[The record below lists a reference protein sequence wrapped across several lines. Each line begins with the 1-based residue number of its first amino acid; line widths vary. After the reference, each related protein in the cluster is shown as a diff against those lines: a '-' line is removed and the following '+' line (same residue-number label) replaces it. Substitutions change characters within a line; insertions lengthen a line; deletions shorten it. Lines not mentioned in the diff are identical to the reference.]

1 MQQLIRAFCPKDIP
15 DLKEIAMKKLHSL
28 AFYALVAPAMTLGA
42 GSVLAE
48 QSAER
53 QKQGAQNYQQGA
65 DKSDPQ
71 NAADR
76 LGQRDQAG
84 QRGQSGMQTRSYIS
98 AVPAE
103 GRQASELMGA
113 EVRTADDENI
123 GSVNDL
129 IIDKDGQVVAIVV
142 SVGGFLGMGEKDVA
156 IAWDNVTQT
165 GTADE
170 QELLIDATRDEL
182 SSAPEFERQD

>member
-1 MQQLIRAFCPKDIP
+1 
-15 DLKEIAMKKLHSL
+15 MKKLHSL
-28 AFYALVAPAMTLGA
+28 AFYALVTPAIALGA
-42 GSVLAE
+42 GSALAQ
-48 QSAER
+48 QSD
-53 QKQGAQNYQQGA
+53 AQNADRQQQGTQSYQGA
-65 DKSDPQ
+65 DKSDQ
-71 NAADR
+71 QKSADR
-76 LGQRDQAG
+76 MQMGDK
-84 QRGQSGMQTRSYIS
+84 SGMQTRGYMS

-113 EVRTADDENI
+113 DVRTADDENI

-165 GTADE
+165 GTAEE
-170 QELLIDATRDEL
+170 QQLRVDVSRDEL
-182 SSAPEFERQD
+182 SSAPEFEKRD